1 MKSHFFKLLT
11 FYGVIIL
18 GTFLLSWLFSY
29 SQFKNTLAEK
39 GVYFYTLDSLFRSS
53 AIQKEPRQTP
63 LINDSLKIEKVEDN
77 TTNVAT
83 EYKYKNRNV
92 SYKNRVNLSVQNKIL
107 VDSLL
112 EKLNHLTCFY
122 GSSSS
127 LEAFFQG
134 LEKSNRDL
142 LRIWYYGDSQIEGD
156 RITSHVRSALQKQ
169 FGGSGLGYLPLS
181 NPATYMNV
189 ALNDYSQW
197 VKQNC
202 FRHRKCK
209 IPFYVSGLTFTPE
222 NINTNSKFSIEIKKW
237 QRFKSLKL
245 VCGTDS
251 IGEGR
256 LILYKHKKDSI
267 WDTADVIFKT
277 KLITEF
283 QLMDSFRF
291 GQYEI
296 KSIGGYSPIYGYF
309 LDGNNYGIQLDNFGI
324 RGHSGDGLRLIDNGI
339 LRQESNR
346 LNAGLIIFQF
356 GNNMIPYLKT
366 DEKSKQWVLRI
377 FKGIIQKYKNQ
388 CPASSLLLIGP
399 GDMGHEKSD
408 GPKSYESCA
417 VLNSWLK
424 EFTMKEQV
432 AYFDF
437 YSLFQ
442 ESGGIIEWRKKGLA
456 SLDGH
461 LSPRGQQT
469 FANQLN
475 QELLSAY
482 SVYQI
487 TTGNKVLK

>member
-1 MKSHFFKLLT
+1 MKSHLFKLLT

-18 GTFLLSWLFSY
+18 GALILSWLVSY
-29 SQFKNTLAEK
+29 SQFKKTLAEN
-39 GVYFYTLDSLFRSS
+39 GLYFYRLDSLFESS
-53 AIQKEPRQTP
+53 VNPNISQKNT
-63 LINDSLKIEKVEDN
+63 LKNDSEITDEDEQN
-77 TTNVAT
+77 TEDAT
-83 EYKYKNRNV
+83 SEYTYKNRNI
-92 SYKNRVNLSVQNKIL
+92 SYKNRVHLSPKNKII

-112 EKLNHLTCFY
+112 VELNHLTCFY
-122 GSSSS
+122 GSSST

-134 LEKSNRDL
+134 LENSKKDL

-156 RITSHVRSALQKQ
+156 RITSHVRSALQRE

-189 ALNDYSQW
+189 ELNDYNQW

-209 IPFYVSGLTFTPE
+209 NPFYVSGLTFTPE
-222 NINTNSKFSIEIKKW
+222 NASANSKFSIEIKQW
-237 QRFKSLKL
+237 QKFKSLKL

-256 LILYKHKKDSI
+256 LILFKHKKDSI
-267 WDTADVIFKT
+267 WDTAKVNFKT

-283 QLMDSFRF
+283 QLLDSFRY

-309 LDGNNYGIQLDNFGI
+309 LDGSNYGLQLDNFGI

-399 GDMGHEKSD
+399 GDMGHETSD

-424 EFTMKEQV
+424 EFALQEQV

-437 YSLFQ
+437 FSIFQ
-442 ESGGIIEWRKKGLA
+442 ESGGILEWRKKGLA

-461 LSPRGQQT
+461 LSPRGQKA

-475 QELLSAY
+475 HELLSAY